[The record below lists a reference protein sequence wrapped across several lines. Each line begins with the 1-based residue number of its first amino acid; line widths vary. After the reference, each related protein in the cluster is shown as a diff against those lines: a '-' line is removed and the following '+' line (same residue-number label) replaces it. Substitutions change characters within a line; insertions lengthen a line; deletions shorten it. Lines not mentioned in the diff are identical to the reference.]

1 MSRTSASFGKHSF
14 VPALILASLLAGC
27 GSRPPQ
33 GGPQSSLAARA
44 VPVRVHTVTN
54 QPVGEFTDYLATL
67 ISRDS
72 AVLQPDVEGQI
83 TRIFVHSGQHVK
95 QGEPLLEINPLKQQ
109 ATVRTTEAN
118 QRAREADLALAK
130 QQLERTQ
137 ALFNEGIVPRQQLDQ
152 AQAAYDAAQANAHAN
167 QASIAEQQAQLHYF
181 TVRAPSDGIVGDIP
195 VHVGDHVTTQT
206 QLTTVVAPGTLEA
219 YIYVPAERVAEA
231 KVGLKVV
238 ISSNENVPPVNT
250 RVDFVSPRVDP
261 QSQLLLLKANVPNPS
276 GRFRNDEE
284 VQARVYWKQ
293 VNAPLIPV
301 TSVTRLGGQAFAF
314 VVQSQ
319 NGKDIVHQVPVQL
332 GQIVD
337 NNYIVLD
344 GIKAGDRV
352 VVSDTQMLAEG
363 MPVTATEAA
372 SS

>member
-1 MSRTSASFGKHSF
+1 MLRPSVKRTSALMLLL
-14 VPALILASLLAGC
+14 PALLAGC
-27 GSRPPQ
+27 GSRHAQ
-33 GGPQSSLAARA
+33 GGPQSSMAGRA
-44 VPVRVHTVTN
+44 VPVRVRTVVD

-72 AVLQPDVEGQI
+72 AVLQPDVEGQV
-83 TRIFVHSGQHVK
+83 TRIFVRSGQHVR
-95 QGEPLLEINPLKQQ
+95 QGEPLLEINPQKQQ

-130 QQLERTQ
+130 QQLDRTQ
-137 ALFNEGIVPRQQLDQ
+137 ALYKEGIVPRQQLDQ
-152 AQAAYDAAQANAHAN
+152 AQAAYDAALANAHAN

-195 VHVGDHVTTQT
+195 VHVGDHVTAQT
-206 QLTTVVAPGTLEA
+206 QLTTVVAAGPLEA
-219 YIYVPAERVAEA
+219 YIYVPAEKISAA
-231 KVGLKVV
+231 KTGLKIV
-238 ISSNENVPPVNT
+238 ITANDKASPVNT
-250 RVDFVSPRVDP
+250 TVDFVSPRVDP
-261 QSQLLLLKANVPNPS
+261 QSQLLLLKANVPNSS

-284 VQARVYWKQ
+284 VQARVYWRQ
-293 VNAPLIPV
+293 VKAPLIPV
-301 TSVTRLGGQAFAF
+301 TAVTRLGGQAFAF

-319 NGKDIVHQVPVQL
+319 NGKDIVHQVPVEL
-332 GQIVD
+332 GQIVG
-337 NNYIVLD
+337 NNYIVLG
-344 GIKAGDRV
+344 GIKTGDRV

>member
-1 MSRTSASFGKHSF
+1 M
-14 VPALILASLLAGC
+14 
-27 GSRPPQ
+27 
-33 GGPQSSLAARA
+33 AARA
-44 VPVRVHTVTN
+44 VPVRVRTVAN

-72 AVLQPDVEGQI
+72 AVLQPEVEGQI

-130 QQLERTQ
+130 QQLDRTQ
-137 ALFNEGIVPRQQLDQ
+137 ALFKEGIVPRQQLDQ

-219 YIYVPAERVAEA
+219 YIYVPAEKVSEA
-231 KVGLKVV
+231 KTGLKVV
-238 ISSNENVPPVNT
+238 ITSNNTPPVTT
-250 RVDFVSPRVDP
+250 RVSFVSPRVDP
-261 QSQLLLLKANVPNPS
+261 QSQLLLIKANVPNPR
-276 GRFRNDEE
+276 GQFRNDEE

-293 VNAPLIPV
+293 VSAPLIPV

-314 VVQSQ
+314 VVEAQ

-332 GQIVD
+332 GQIIA
-337 NNYIVLD
+337 NNYIVLG